1 MEYEESIT
9 RGSGFKQLFG
19 QFLLVVEV
27 FRPIDMAAI
36 VLIFKAAV
44 NKHGLVVEMAVV
56 AVEDAND
63 SVVIDSRQASR
74 LVHGNKMRQL
84 QFVSVINI
92 HNRLQA
98 TGAAILS
105 VLLYH
110 IARMLEHA

>member
-1 MEYEESIT
+1 
-9 RGSGFKQLFG
+9 
-19 QFLLVVEV
+19 
-27 FRPIDMAAI
+27 MAAI

-84 QFVSVINI
+84 QFVSVIHI

-110 IARMLEHA
+110 IARMLEHAERSSELFSRSWEGSDRFLGVSVVR